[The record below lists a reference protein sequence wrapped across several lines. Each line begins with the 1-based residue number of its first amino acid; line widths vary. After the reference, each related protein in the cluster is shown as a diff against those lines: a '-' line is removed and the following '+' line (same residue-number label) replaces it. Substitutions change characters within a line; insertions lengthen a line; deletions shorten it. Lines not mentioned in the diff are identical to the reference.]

1 MGYGGDGD
9 DDNDGD
15 DDDNDKEKTD
25 DSFVVY
31 NRIPN
36 TPFRHHL
43 CAS

>member
-1 MGYGGDGD
+1 MEYGGDDSDDDG
-9 DDNDGD
+9 DDNDTE
-15 DDDNDKEKTD
+15 KEKTD
-25 DSFVVY
+25 DSFVIY